1 MKVEVNIH
9 SRTTGQNT
17 RTSSNF
23 FAKIKFLI
31 SCLRIEMQAAGDA
44 KMFRATHLAFALVLS
59 AASPSIA
66 GASQVVPTDRVETAV
81 LVRQGPNTDTLVVA
95 RLKPGQSAEVL
106 DEVPGWYHV
115 RLPDGLEGYV
125 SKAWTREA
133 PGGQV
138 ESLVPG
144 ASYKI
149 HVIDVGTGLAVFVE
163 GKDFALLY
171 DAGSQDDLHDGN
183 QNRVVA
189 YIHRVRPD
197 LTRIDYVILSHPHKD
212 HVELLPDVFAAFQVG
227 DVWDS
232 GRVNATDGYCRF
244 LKAVAAEPGVRYHDA
259 VGSNQLRNV
268 TFSGSG
274 CSGTIALKEST
285 MLTASPVTIGA
296 GARMTALWRDAK
308 NYADPNGNSVVVRL
322 DLGNRRILLAGDA
335 EGGER
340 ELPSQPPAP
349 GSIEAGLLAC
359 CSSDI
364 KADALVVGH
373 HGSKTSS
380 RDAFL
385 DAVGARIFAISSGPH
400 PYKTVRLPDAE
411 IVADLEHRG
420 TLYRTD
426 VDDDACESNPNK
438 IGPDADESPGGCD
451 NILITIDPQG
461 ALNASYNRISD

>member
-1 MKVEVNIH
+1 
-9 SRTTGQNT
+9 
-17 RTSSNF
+17 
-23 FAKIKFLI
+23 
-31 SCLRIEMQAAGDA
+31 
-44 KMFRATHLAFALVLS
+44 MFRAASLALALALS
-59 AASPSIA
+59 VTTSAIA
-66 GASQVVPTDRVETAV
+66 YASQVVPTDRVETAV
-81 LVRQGPNTDTLVVA
+81 LVRQGPNTSTPIIA

-115 RLPDGLEGYV
+115 RLPDGVKGYV

-133 PGGQV
+133 TGGVV
-138 ESLVPG
+138 ESLVAG

-171 DAGSQDDLHDGN
+171 DAGSQDDLHDGSE
-183 QNRVVA
+183 NRVVA

-197 LTRIDYVILSHPHKD
+197 LTRLDYVILSHPHKD
-212 HVELLPDVFAAFQVG
+212 HVELMPDVFAAFQVG

-232 GRVNATDGYCRF
+232 GRVNPTDGYCHF

-259 VGSNQLRNV
+259 VGSNQIRNV

-274 CSGTIALKEST
+274 CNGTIALKEST
-285 MLTASPVTIGA
+285 MLGAAPVTLGSGA
-296 GARMTALWRDAK
+296 HMTALWRDPK
-308 NYADPNGNSVVVRL
+308 KYADPNGNSVVVRL
-322 DLGNRRILLAGDA
+322 DLGTRRILLAGDA

-340 ELPSQPPAP
+340 KLPSELPAP
-349 GSIEAGLLAC
+349 SSIEAGLLAC
-359 CSSDI
+359 CSSDV
-364 KADALVVGH
+364 KADVLVVGH
-373 HGSKTSS
+373 HGSLTSS
-380 RDAFL
+380 RDTFL

-400 PYKTVRLPDAE
+400 PYKSVRLPDAE

-420 TLYRTD
+420 TLLRTD
-426 VDDDACESNPNK
+426 VNDDACESNPNK

-461 ALNASYNRISD
+461 ALTASYNRISD

>member
-1 MKVEVNIH
+1 MY
-9 SRTTGQNT
+9 RTG
-17 RTSSNF
+17 S
-23 FAKIKFLI
+23 
-31 SCLRIEMQAAGDA
+31 
-44 KMFRATHLAFALVLS
+44 LALALVLS
-59 AASPSIA
+59 VASPAIA
-66 GASQVVPTDRVETAV
+66 YASQVVPTDRVETAV
-81 LVRQGPNTDTLVVA
+81 LVRQGPNTATPIVA

-115 RLPDGLEGYV
+115 RLPDGTEGYV
-125 SKAWTREA
+125 SKAWTRA
-133 PGGQV
+133 SSGGQV
-138 ESLVPG
+138 ESFVPG
-144 ASYKI
+144 SSYKI

-183 QNRVVA
+183 ENRVVA

-197 LTRIDYVILSHPHKD
+197 LTRLDYVILSHPHKD
-212 HVELLPDVFAAFQVG
+212 HVQLMPDIFAAFRVG

-232 GRVNATDGYCRF
+232 GRVNPTDGYCHF

-259 VGSNQLRNV
+259 IGSNQIRNV

-274 CSGTIALKEST
+274 CNGTIAVKEST

-296 GARMTALWRDAK
+296 GARMTALWRDPAK
-308 NYADPNGNSVVVRL
+308 YADPNGNSVVVRL
-322 DLGNRRILLAGDA
+322 DLGSKRILLAGDA

-340 ELPSQPPAP
+340 ELPSEPPAP
-349 GSIEAGLLAC
+349 KSIEAGLLAC
-359 CSSDI
+359 CTSDI
-364 KADALVVGH
+364 KADVLVVGH

-385 DAVGARIFAISSGPH
+385 DAVGAKIFAISSGPH
-400 PYKTVRLPDAE
+400 PYRSVHLPDAE

-420 TLYRTD
+420 KLYRTD
-426 VDDDACESNPNK
+426 VDDDACDTNPNK

-451 NILITIDPQG
+451 NILINIDPQG

>member
-1 MKVEVNIH
+1 MY
-9 SRTTGQNT
+9 R
-17 RTSSNF
+17 
-23 FAKIKFLI
+23 
-31 SCLRIEMQAAGDA
+31 
-44 KMFRATHLAFALVLS
+44 
-59 AASPSIA
+59 AASLALALTLSVTAPVVA
-66 GASQVVPTDRVETAV
+66 NASQVIPTDRVDTAV
-81 LVRQGPNTDTLVVA
+81 LVRQGPSTATPIVA

-115 RLPDGLEGYV
+115 RLPDGTEGYV
-125 SKAWTREA
+125 SKAWTRQTS
-133 PGGQV
+133 GGQV
-138 ESLVPG
+138 ETLGTGS
-144 ASYKI
+144 SYKI

-183 QNRVVA
+183 GNRVVA

-197 LTRIDYVILSHPHKD
+197 LTRLNYVILSHPHKD
-212 HVELLPDVFAAFQVG
+212 HVELMPDVFAAFQVD

-232 GRVNATDGYCRF
+232 GRVNPTDGYCHF

-259 VGSNQLRNV
+259 VGSNQVRNV
-268 TFSGSG
+268 SFSGSG
-274 CSGTIALKEST
+274 CSGAVAVKESS
-285 MLTASPVTIGA
+285 MLNASPVTLGSGA
-296 GARMTALWRDAK
+296 YMTALWRDPAK
-308 NYADPNGNSVVVRL
+308 YADPNGNSVVVRL
-322 DLGNRRILLAGDA
+322 DLGSRRILLAGDA

-340 ELPSQPPAP
+340 QLPSEPPAP

-364 KADALVVGH
+364 KADVLIVGH

-400 PYKTVRLPDAE
+400 PYRSVRLPDAE

-420 TLYRTD
+420 TLLRTD
-426 VDDDACESNPNK
+426 IDDDACDANPHK

>member
-1 MKVEVNIH
+1 
-9 SRTTGQNT
+9 
-17 RTSSNF
+17 
-23 FAKIKFLI
+23 
-31 SCLRIEMQAAGDA
+31 
-44 KMFRATHLAFALVLS
+44 MFRATSLALALTF
-59 AASPSIA
+59 SIA
-66 GASQVVPTDRVETAV
+66 VPAVAYASQVVPTDRVESAV
-81 LVRQGPNTDTLVVA
+81 LVRQGPNTATPIVA

-115 RLPDGLEGYV
+115 RLPDGTEGYV

-133 PGGQV
+133 GGGQV
-138 ESLVPG
+138 ESLTSG
-144 ASYKI
+144 TSYKI

-163 GKDFALLY
+163 GKDFTLLY
-171 DAGSQDDLHDGN
+171 DAGSQDDLHNGN
-183 QNRVVA
+183 ENRVVA

-197 LTRIDYVILSHPHKD
+197 VKRIDYLVLSHPHKD
-212 HVELLPDVFAAFQVG
+212 HVELMPDVFAAFQIG

-232 GRVNATDGYCRF
+232 GRVNFTDGYCHF
-244 LKAVAAEPGVRYHDA
+244 LKAIAAEPGVRYHDA
-259 VGSNQLRNV
+259 IGANQTRTV
-268 TFSGSG
+268 TFTGSG
-274 CSGTIALKEST
+274 CKGPVVLKEDT
-285 MLTASPVTIGA
+285 MLSATPVALGA
-296 GARMTALWRDAK
+296 GARMTALWRDPK

-340 ELPSQPPAP
+340 KLPSALPDP

-364 KADALVVGH
+364 KADVLVVGH
-373 HGSKTSS
+373 HGSQTSS
-380 RDAFL
+380 RDTFL

-400 PYKTVRLPDAE
+400 PYKSVRLPDKE

-426 VDDDACESNPNK
+426 IDDDACEANPQK

-461 ALNASYNRISD
+461 SLNAGYNRISD

>member
-1 MKVEVNIH
+1 MY
-9 SRTTGQNT
+9 RT
-17 RTSSNF
+17 
-23 FAKIKFLI
+23 A
-31 SCLRIEMQAAGDA
+31 CL
-44 KMFRATHLAFALVLS
+44 TLALVLS
-59 AASPSIA
+59 AASPAIA
-66 GASQVVPTDRVETAV
+66 YASEIVPTDRVETAV
-81 LVRQGPNTDTLVVA
+81 LVRQGPSTTTPIVA

-115 RLPDGLEGYV
+115 RLPDGTEGYV

-133 PGGQV
+133 TGGQV
-138 ESLVPG
+138 ESLVPRTG
-144 ASYKI
+144 YKI

-183 QNRVVA
+183 ENRVVA

-197 LTRIDYVILSHPHKD
+197 LTRLDYVILSHPHKD
-212 HVELLPDVFAAFQVG
+212 HVELMPDVFAAFQVG

-232 GRVNATDGYCRF
+232 GRVNATDGYCHF

-259 VGSNQLRNV
+259 VGSNQIRNV

-274 CSGTIALKEST
+274 CNGTIALKEGT
-285 MLTASPVTIGA
+285 MLSASPVAIGA
-296 GARMTALWRDAK
+296 GARMTALWRDSTK
-308 NYADPNGNSVVVRL
+308 YADPNGNSVVVRL
-322 DLGNRRILLAGDA
+322 DLGSRRILLAGDA

-340 ELPSQPPAP
+340 ELPSQPPAA

-359 CSSDI
+359 CTSDI
-364 KADALVVGH
+364 KADVLVVGH

-380 RDAFL
+380 RDVFL

-400 PYKTVRLPDAE
+400 PYRSVHLPDAE

-426 VDDDACESNPNK
+426 VNDDACESNPSK

-451 NILITIDPQG
+451 NILITVDPQG
-461 ALNASYNRISD
+461 TLDASYNRITD